1 MSTKRATIGR
11 TFTPSAL
18 GDTSSDTTVEQVFT
32 LSTGRKAVFTLLRVP
47 ANDVKSKTY
56 VIQETNGRD
65 QSALTPESLKDIVST
80 LRFQQFFPCIGIERE
95 NGIEIVDGSR
105 RRAAAIL
112 GHTALNVMV
121 TKTSLTADEARK
133 LAKDIQTAK
142 EHNIREVGLRLLA
155 LKDSGMS
162 QKEIAEMEGLSQAK
176 VTRAIQAASVSAQL
190 VTIFP
195 VQSELGFA
203 DYKALANI
211 EELLNR
217 KSLSIESLLDTT
229 SPEIDIVLA
238 DTALAEDEAKNRIIK
253 ILTREASVMAAI
265 SGKEKPVVLNLWSFA
280 DKDRFARKRSKGR
293 MFTYE
298 FNRLSKELQ
307 DELDAAIESVL
318 RKNLSSDK

>member
-1 MSTKRATIGR
+1 MKRATIGR

-18 GDTSSDTTVEQVFT
+18 GDISSDNNVEQVFT
-32 LSTGRKAVFTLLRVP
+32 LSTGRKAVFTLQRVP
-47 ANDVKSKTY
+47 ANEVESKTY
-56 VIQETNGRD
+56 VVQETNGRD
-65 QSALTPESLKDIVST
+65 QSALTPESLKDIIST

-105 RRAAAIL
+105 RRASAII

-121 TKTSLTADEARK
+121 TKTPLTADEARK

-142 EHNIREVGLRLLA
+142 EHNIREVGLRLQA
-155 LKDSGMS
+155 LKESGMS

-203 DYKALANI
+203 DYKSLANI
-211 EELLNR
+211 EELLNS
-217 KSLSIESLLDTT
+217 KNLAVESLLETT
-229 SPEIDIVLA
+229 SPEIDLILA
-238 DTALAEDEAKNRIIK
+238 DSGLAEDEAKNRIVK
-253 ILTREASVMAAI
+253 ILMRETAAMAAV
-265 SGKEKPVVLNLWSFA
+265 SGKEKPVISNLWSFP

-298 FNRLSKELQ
+298 FNRLSKDIQ
-307 DELDAAIESVL
+307 DELDEAIESVL
-318 RKNLSSDK
+318 RKNLSSES